1 MRIINVWYLYF
12 STTNCVI
19 IKKNPF
25 KHFLFMYDIYIYC
38 NYREESKILWSFT
51 DFQVLII
58 IKNHTHIHIDEY
70 THCRIS
76 RFRPAWPFTSVF
88 LYFLYIYCCSKI
100 NSFAPPLFYYKC
112 NIYTKNSPPPQIS
125 HFYYKIQNIH

>member
-1 MRIINVWYLYF
+1 
-12 STTNCVI
+12 
-19 IKKNPF
+19 
-25 KHFLFMYDIYIYC
+25 MYDIYIYC

-58 IKNHTHIHIDEY
+58 IKNHTHIQIDEY

-76 RFRPAWPFTSVF
+76 RFRLRS
-88 LYFLYIYCCSKI
+88 LYIYIYCRSKI
-100 NSFAPPLFYYKC
+100 SSFAPPLFYYKC
-112 NIYTKNSPPPQIS
+112 NIYTKNSPPPPQIS